1 MIFFSIITDGTVFCV
16 NPLDFE
22 DKSVYN
28 VTIIAVDLG
37 SPSLNATTNLIVQVI
52 DKPDNIPTF
61 NQSLYEATARTTD
74 KSGKH
79 LLTLQA
85 GENVRYNITG
95 QGDKNQSQCQSSS

>member
-1 MIFFSIITDGTVFCV
+1 M
-16 NPLDFE
+16 
-22 DKSVYN
+22 
-28 VTIIAVDLG
+28 TIIAVDLG

-95 QGDKNQSQCQSSS
+95 QGYKNLSQCQIFSTVRVIT